1 MTAETFN
8 LTDHVQVRVLRLSDA
23 ARMTEAYQLNRDHL
37 APWEPERTD
46 EFFTAD
52 AQSKVI
58 AAKRVLYAA
67 GSEATSKSLVPGRIT
82 SCSSASSTDANPPP
96 GTRRLRHPAAAV
108 VLSGTM
114 IPPHAAAAES
124 SPLQLPFRDTPLH

>member
-58 AAKRVLYAA
+58 TAKRVLYAA
-67 GSEATSKSLVPGRIT
+67 GSEATSKSLVPARIT
-82 SCSSASSTDANPPP
+82 SCSSTSSTDANH
-96 GTRRLRHPAAAV
+96 RRCPAAV